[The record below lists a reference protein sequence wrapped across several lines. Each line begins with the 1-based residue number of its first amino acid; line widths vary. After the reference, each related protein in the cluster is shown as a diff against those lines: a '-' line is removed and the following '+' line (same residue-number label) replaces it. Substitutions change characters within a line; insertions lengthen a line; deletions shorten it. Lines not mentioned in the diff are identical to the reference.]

1 MNKYWLRINYE
12 DETFEE
18 YNATSYKLT
27 GNWFSYKLYDE
38 DSGKLRQKNLVLNR
52 FKKVI
57 NIEVYKNGICVQI
70 INMVEGEK

>member
-18 YNATSYKLT
+18 YNATSYKLI
-27 GNWFSYKLYDE
+27 GNWLSYKLYDE

-57 NIEVYKNGICVQI
+57 NIEVYKNGICMQI
-70 INMVEGEK
+70 INMVGGEK

>member
-18 YNATSYKLT
+18 YNATSYKLI
-27 GNWFSYKLYDE
+27 GSWLSYKLYDE
-38 DSGKLRQKNLVLNR
+38 DSGKLQQKNLVLNR

-57 NIEVYKNGICVQI
+57 NIEVYKNGICMQI
-70 INMVEGEK
+70 INMVGGEE

>member
-18 YNATSYKLT
+18 YNATSYKLS
-27 GNWFSYKLYDE
+27 GHWLSYKLYDE
-38 DSGKLRQKNLVLNR
+38 DSSKLRQKNLVLNR

>member
-12 DETFEE
+12 DETFKE
-18 YNATSYKLT
+18 YNATSYKLSE
-27 GNWFSYKLYDE
+27 NWLSYELYDE
-38 DSGKLRQKNLVLNR
+38 DSGELIQNGLVLNR

-70 INMVEGEK
+70 INMVGGEL